1 MGHACRVLTR
11 DEFYGGAG
19 VTAAIVIESPSEN
32 EKTKVRHLEIPLTVR
47 SNLNHSW
54 SRAMPLPTDIEMFV
68 KDKFVEHEQLEA
80 LSVLENAK
88 THDGAMAAPRLLRC
102 ALVASD
108 RTLKG
113 LRYQVAGLEI
123 DYRDV
128 VLAGEYTRKK
138 GVSSHVWDLSKPFE
152 NANPVKRQ

>member
-1 MGHACRVLTR
+1 
-11 DEFYGGAG
+11 
-19 VTAAIVIESPSEN
+19 
-32 EKTKVRHLEIPLTVR
+32 
-47 SNLNHSW
+47 
-54 SRAMPLPTDIEMFV
+54 MPLPTDIEIFV

-88 THDGAMAAPRLLRC
+88 THDGSMATPRLLRC

-113 LRYQVAGLEI
+113 LRYQVAGLEM

-128 VLAGEYTRKK
+128 VLAGEYTRNN

-152 NANPVKRQ
+152 NSSPARRE